1 MIVYLSG
8 AMEQATDEGEQWR
21 SEMTEWL
28 KTELDHDVINPVVSS
43 QLLVEE
49 HEAYDYSDWKFS
61 NPKRFVEF
69 IRKAIDLDLDNII
82 NKSDYIICL
91 WDYDVMKGGGT
102 HGEVTMAYYKNVPVY
117 LVNQVPI
124 EDLSGWIMS
133 CSTDIFNTF
142 TELKSHLIKTYSF

>member
-8 AMEQATDEGEQWR
+8 AMEQAIDEGEQWR

-61 NPKRFVEF
+61 KELPSAFDVKLFS
-69 IRKAIDLDLDNII
+69 NI
-82 NKSDYIICL
+82 
-91 WDYDVMKGGGT
+91 
-102 HGEVTMAYYKNVPVY
+102 E
-117 LVNQVPI
+117 
-124 EDLSGWIMS
+124 
-133 CSTDIFNTF
+133 
-142 TELKSHLIKTYSF
+142 